1 MTPADARSASSLQPL
16 RQLFARLAAPAGAA
30 LAEAFSASCP
40 NARVAEAMARA
51 EARVEILVGWVQLA
65 GVVLFFLLYLTS
77 RSAFA
82 GAGAGE
88 FEPVPLALA
97 AWGAFV
103 AWRLRCAYRRAP
115 GRTFMIVAA
124 AIDIIVLMI
133 AIWSFTLQYD
143 APAALYLKAPT
154 LLYAF
159 IFIALRALRFDPV
172 QVAVTGVLA
181 AAGWLVLVF
190 IAARTA
196 PMTSDYQIY
205 MTSLSL
211 LWGAEWEKILAILA
225 VTAILALGVAR
236 ARALLVST
244 NAETIAAA
252 DLSKFLDRGAAER
265 VRSSDMALRP
275 GDGELKPAC
284 IIFLDLR
291 GFSAAAAKLAPS
303 EVIELLRQYQSRFV
317 PVIEA
322 AGGAVDKFMGDG
334 MLVSFGTSK
343 ATGREAA
350 EAFDA
355 IPALI
360 AAADVWAV
368 ERAAAGL
375 MPLAVAVAIAHGPV
389 VHGVIGHGERLEFT
403 VIGDAV
409 NLSAKLE
416 KHAKVEAARVIA
428 TRDAFERAR
437 AQGSTVTA
445 LRLVD
450 LAAVEGVSTPLD
462 LAIIA

>member
-1 MTPADARSASSLQPL
+1 MTPAHARSTPSPQPL

-65 GVVLFFLLYLTS
+65 GVALFFLLYLTS

-82 GAGAGE
+82 GASE
-88 FEPVPLALA
+88 FEPVPIALA

-103 AWRLRCAYRRAP
+103 AWRLRCAYHRAP
-115 GRTFMIVAA
+115 GRLFVIVAA
-124 AIDIIVLMI
+124 AIDIIVLMV

-181 AAGWLVLVF
+181 AAGWLALVF

-196 PMTSDYQIY
+196 PMTSNYQVY

-284 IIFLDLR
+284 IMFLDLR
-291 GFSAAAAKLAPS
+291 GFSASAAKLAPS

-343 ATGREAA
+343 ATGCEAA

-355 IPALI
+355 VPALI
-360 AAADVWAV
+360 AAADAWAA

-375 MPLAVAVAIAHGPV
+375 MPLSVAVAIAHGPV

-416 KHAKVEAARVIA
+416 KHAKLEAARVIA
-428 TRDAFERAR
+428 TRSAFERAR
-437 AQGSTVTA
+437 AQGSVIAA

-450 LAAVEGVSTPLD
+450 SAAVEGVSTPLD

>member
-1 MTPADARSASSLQPL
+1 MTPADARSAASPQPL
-16 RQLFARLAAPAGAA
+16 RQLFARLAAPAGVA
-30 LAEAFSASCP
+30 LAEAFSAGKP
-40 NARVAEAMARA
+40 NARVAEAMSRA
-51 EARVEILVGWVQLA
+51 EARIEILVGWVQLA
-65 GVVLFFLLYLTS
+65 GVALFILLYLTS
-77 RSAFA
+77 RSAYA
-82 GAGAGE
+82 GAGA
-88 FEPVPLALA
+88 FEPVPLALG
-97 AWGAFV
+97 AWGVFV
-103 AWRLRCAYRRAP
+103 ALRLRWAYRRAP
-115 GRTFMIVAA
+115 GRGFMILAA
-124 AIDIIVLMI
+124 AIDVIVLMV
-133 AIWSFTLQYD
+133 AIWSFTLQYE

-181 AAGWLVLVF
+181 AAGWLVLVL
-190 IAARTA
+190 IAAGSA
-196 PMTSDYQIY
+196 PLTSDYQVY

-225 VTAILALGVAR
+225 VTAILTLGVAR
-236 ARALLVST
+236 ARALLIST

-284 IIFLDLR
+284 IMFLDLR
-291 GFSAAAAKLAPS
+291 GFSAAAARLTPA

-355 IPALI
+355 VPALVAVADGW
-360 AAADVWAV
+360 AA
-368 ERAAAGL
+368 ERAKSGL
-375 MPLAVAVAIAHGPV
+375 APLAVAVAIAHGHV

-437 AQGSTVTA
+437 AQGSATTA
-445 LRLVD
+445 LRFTNS
-450 LAAVEGVSTPLD
+450 AMVEGVSSPLD

>member
-1 MTPADARSASSLQPL
+1 MPANDRSTPAPRNLRRLIAQLAS
-16 RQLFARLAAPAGAA
+16 PAGAA
-30 LAEAFSASCP
+30 LAEAFSASRP
-40 NARVAEAMARA
+40 NARVAEAMAKA
-51 EARVEILVGWVQLA
+51 EGRVEILVGWVQLA
-65 GVVLFFLLYLTS
+65 GVGLFLVLYVTS
-77 RSAFA
+77 RSAFE
-82 GAGAGE
+82 GAGM
-88 FEPVPLALA
+88 FEPVPLALT
-97 AWGAFV
+97 AWGVFV
-103 AWRLRCAYRRAP
+103 ALRLRWAYRRAP
-115 GRTFMIVAA
+115 GRAFMIVAA
-124 AIDIIVLMI
+124 AIDIIVLMV

-143 APAALYLKAPT
+143 APPALYLKAPT
-154 LLYAF
+154 LLYTF

-172 QVAVTGVLA
+172 QVAVTGILA
-181 AAGWLVLVF
+181 AAGWLALVL
-190 IAARTA
+190 IAARAA
-196 PMTSDYQIY
+196 PLTSDYRVY

-252 DLSKFLDRGAAER
+252 DLSRFLDRGAAER

-284 IIFLDLR
+284 IMFLDLR
-291 GFSAAAAKLAPS
+291 GFSAAAAMLAPS

-355 IPALI
+355 VPALL
-360 AAADVWAV
+360 AAADAWAM
-368 ERAAAGL
+368 ERQSAAL
-375 MPLAVAVAIAHGPV
+375 MPLAIAVAIAHGPV

-416 KHAKVEAARVIA
+416 KHAKVETARVIA
-428 TRDAFERAR
+428 TRDAFEKAR
-437 AQGSTVTA
+437 SQGSQTRA

-450 LAAVEGVSTPLD
+450 SAAVEGVATPLD